1 MAGCFDQVSCL
12 QPNITSPSSVRHFS
26 NKFAKM
32 ADSTSSVRVHSLPSL
47 FKKSANSAVFTIENL
62 LAPSSNSPAVKTTP
76 VHSPTSESASVPSL
90 AQMRDH
96 LNSSPYLSALP
107 PSLPNLALPDPSY
120 AYNYFGKTQFTL
132 KEFKVGVLTE
142 KCCRPTTDTCGGLL
156 SERTSVQRGV

>member
-12 QPNITSPSSVRHFS
+12 QPNISSPSSVRHFS

-62 LAPSSNSPAVKTTP
+62 LAPSNNSPAAKTTP
-76 VHSPTSESASVPSL
+76 VHSPASPISESASVPSL

-96 LNSSPYLSALP
+96 LNSSPYLSGLP

-120 AYNYFGKTQFTL
+120 AYNYFGKTQFNL
-132 KEFKVGVLTE
+132 
-142 KCCRPTTDTCGGLL
+142 
-156 SERTSVQRGV
+156 